1 MPRAFLGLGANLG
14 DRAGNMRR
22 ALRALEPACRVLAV
36 SSLYRSEA
44 VVPEGA
50 PPGPDYFNA
59 ACEVE
64 TDLAPHELLAHVKEI
79 ERALGREAGERW
91 AARPIDIDILLY
103 GEETVE
109 SADLVVPHPRIGER
123 NFVVAPLAELAA
135 DVLHP
140 PSGRTVGELALE
152 VDFHGL
158 EHMAGPEWAAEPA
171 PVAEDGA
178 R

>member
-22 ALRALEPACRVLAV
+22 ALRALEPACRVVAV
-36 SSLYRSEA
+36 SSLYRSDA
-44 VVPEGA
+44 VVPEGV
-50 PPGPDYFNA
+50 PPGPDYLNA
-59 ACEVE
+59 VCEVE
-64 TDLAPHELLAHVKEI
+64 TELPPSELLALVKEI
-79 ERALGREAGERW
+79 ERALEREPDERW

-103 GEETVE
+103 GEQTVE
-109 SADLVVPHPRIGER
+109 APDLVVPHPRIAER

-152 VDFHGL
+152 VDFDRL
-158 EHMAGPEWAAEPA
+158 EHVSGPEWAAEPA
-171 PVAEDGA
+171 PMSEDGA